1 MKGKHPLPFSVD
13 RIIRSKRKTIALQI
27 TEEGE
32 LWVRAPYHAKE
43 SDIYRVLLKHVAWVE
58 KHLAAARQR
67 KAARPERLFV
77 EGELFYY
84 LGHTYPL
91 RFSVQTPQ
99 PLLFDGA
106 AFVMH
111 AGKQAEAALLFE
123 KWYIEQAAVFLPERV
138 AGWAARAG
146 LQGYYTAVKVSRA
159 RKRWGSCSSKGSLNF
174 SWRLMMAPVE
184 VVDYVIVHELAHLR
198 HHNHSA
204 AFWQEVERQMPGYAV
219 HHRWLRQHGHLF
231 SL

>member
-1 MKGKHPLPFSVD
+1 MKGKHALPFSVD

-27 TEEGE
+27 TEAGE

-43 SDIYRVLLKHVAWVE
+43 SDIYRVLLRHVTWVE

-67 KAARPERLFV
+67 KISCPQRLFA

-91 RFSVQTPQ
+91 CFSTQTPY

-106 AFVMH
+106 TFVMH
-111 AGKQAEAALLFE
+111 ASRQVEAARLFE
-123 KWYIEQAAVFLPERV
+123 KWYMEQAAAFLPERV
-138 AGWAARAG
+138 AYWAAQWG
-146 LQGYYTAVKVSRA
+146 LQGQYVAVKVSRA

-174 SWRLMMAPVE
+174 SWRLMMAPIA

-204 AFWQEVERQMPGYAV
+204 AFWQEVERQMPDYAL
-219 HHRWLRQHGHLF
+219 HHRWLRQHGHLL